1 MLDRRTPDDLAAWSR
16 AWVEEAGRPIITTE
30 LKTDGRTVTSL
41 ALRQKDPYAARGL
54 VWPQPLRL
62 AAGHARGTVAEDLR
76 LDGERAVPTIAPP
89 GSAIPLY
96 VLPNANGVSYGNFV
110 LDPSSRASLLAGLA
124 DSRLEPAPAANADI
138 GAEVARG
145 SALVILW
152 EEMVDGRIGPETMF
166 DSLLA
171 ALPAERNELTLQRM
185 LGYTQQ
191 AYWRWIPTEYRV
203 NRASHLERVLRAGVD
218 GARTSSLKS
227 AWFNALRD
235 VSVTPE
241 TLSWLESVWSKRST
255 VPGLVLAEPD
265 FITLAQELALRGGPN
280 SATILEKQI
289 ARTEN
294 PDRRARMVFVRP
306 SLSRAVEERDAFFAQ
321 LKDPVNR
328 RREAWVL
335 EGLGYLHHPLR
346 AAAAERHVRPS
357 LEMLHEIQRTGDIFF
372 PKRWLDATLS
382 GHRSRAVANE
392 VTTFLAALPDGYPDR
407 LRRVILSA
415 ADDLFRLTRQARP

>member
-1 MLDRRTPDDLAAWSR
+1 LRT
-16 AWVEEAGRPIITTE
+16 
-30 LKTDGRTVTSL
+30 
-41 ALRQKDPYAARGL
+41 GL
-54 VWPQPLRL
+54 
-62 AAGHARGTVAEDLR
+62 
-76 LDGERAVPTIAPP
+76 
-89 GSAIPLY
+89 
-96 VLPNANGVSYGNFV
+96 
-110 LDPSSRASLLAGLA
+110 
-124 DSRLEPAPAANADI
+124 
-138 GAEVARG
+138 
-145 SALVILW
+145 
-152 EEMVDGRIGPETMF
+152 
-166 DSLLA
+166 
-171 ALPAERNELTLQRM
+171 
-185 LGYTQQ
+185 
-191 AYWRWIPTEYRV
+191 
-203 NRASHLERVLRAGVD
+203 D
-218 GARTSSLKS
+218 GARTTSLKS

-235 VSVTPE
+235 MAVMPE
-241 TLSWLESVWSKRST
+241 TLAWLESVWSKRST

-280 SATILEKQI
+280 SATILEEQI

-346 AAAAERHVRPS
+346 AAAAEKHVRPS

-382 GHRSRAVANE
+382 GHRSLAVANE
-392 VTTFLAALPDGYPDR
+392 VTAFLAALPDGYPDR

-415 ADDLFRLTRQARP
+415 ADDLFRLTRQDRP